1 MNKEYI
7 VVLDSDGYYYLA
19 YKVITEYGV
28 TYKIDDTIELN
39 GFEEITDALSYAV
52 HLEKTCTQ

>member
-28 TYKIDDTIELN
+28 TYKIDDTLELN
-39 GFEEITDALSYAV
+39 GFEEVTDALSYGV
-52 HLEKTCTQ
+52 HLSKIWPQ